1 MASSEVE
8 HADTHSHEVEVV
20 DTGWAHEP
28 PDAPSARFG
37 WHGESLPA
45 MRIAGWISGIAL
57 LAMIIGNHQGHVE
70 DLYLIG
76 FTAALWFVLLRD
88 VYLRRG
94 KWRN

>member
-1 MASSEVE
+1 
-8 HADTHSHEVEVV
+8 
-20 DTGWAHEP
+20 
-28 PDAPSARFG
+28 
-37 WHGESLPA
+37 

>member
-8 HADTHSHEVEVV
+8 HSKAHSEVAV
-20 DTGWAHEP
+20 TGWAHEP
-28 PDAPSARFG
+28 ADAPSARFG
-37 WHGESLPA
+37 WHGESKNL
-45 MRIAGWISGIAL
+45 MRIAGWISGLAL

-88 VYLRRG
+88 LVLARG
-94 KWRN
+94 KWKN